1 MKSQSEKIL
10 RAFERGEV
18 LTPMKALKRFG
29 CFRLAARVFDLRRDG
44 HDIRCQLLERAGKK
58 VGHYYLAA

>member
-18 LTPMKALKRFG
+18 LTQRKAINRFG
-29 CFRLAARVFDLRRDG
+29 CYRLAARVFDLRRDG
-44 HDIRCQLLERAGKK
+44 HDIRCQLLDRNGTR